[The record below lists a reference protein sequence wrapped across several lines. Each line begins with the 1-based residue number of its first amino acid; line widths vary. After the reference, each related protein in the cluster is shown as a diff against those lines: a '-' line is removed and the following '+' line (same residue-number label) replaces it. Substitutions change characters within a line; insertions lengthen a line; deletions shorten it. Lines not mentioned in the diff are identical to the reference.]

1 MMTTVAYSQTILHFN
16 YDDAGNRTSRWIEM
30 KKTTLA
36 ESDSLEITPLSDQ
49 IDQII
54 IKIYPN
60 PSKGLITVDISNLPE
75 NVPASLSICNIE
87 GKSLEYIDVQ
97 MPSNHFDLSS
107 FPNGIYVLRVTAGT
121 NKAEWK
127 IVKE

>member
-1 MMTTVAYSQTILHFN
+1 MLMREKPRWLRVCFIL
-16 YDDAGNRTSRWIEM
+16 R
-30 KKTTLA
+30 A

-60 PSKGLITVDISNLPE
+60 PSKGLITVDITNLPE

-87 GKSLEYIDVQ
+87 GKRLEYIDVQ

-121 NKAEWK
+121 KKAEWK